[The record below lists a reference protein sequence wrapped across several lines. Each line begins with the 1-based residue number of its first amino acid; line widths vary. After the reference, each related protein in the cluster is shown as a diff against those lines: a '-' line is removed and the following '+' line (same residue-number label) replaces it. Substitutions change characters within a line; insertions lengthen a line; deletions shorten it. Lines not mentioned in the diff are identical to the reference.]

1 MKRTGCLKKIAL
13 SLAAFCLVCL
23 VVYTIATGQNLPL
36 AETSWRFLSFSD
48 GSYHDVSIEDLPLGI
63 DFGGLPANIVGME
76 GGSPYGGTALCN
88 SFLGAYKI
96 MDAHRLQMTRPIVT
110 SLYCLSDPQEARDL
124 TSEYLGSLNNVTRF
138 EIRGNELLLYYGD
151 QDDYLRFQRH

>member
-23 VVYTIATGQNLPL
+23 VLYAIATGRNLLL

-63 DFGGLPANIVGME
+63 EFGGLPVNIVGME
-76 GGSPYGGTALCN
+76 GGSPYGGAALCN

-96 MDAHRLQMTRPIVT
+96 TDAHRLLMTPPIVT
-110 SLYCLSDPQEARDL
+110 GLYCLSDPQEARDL

-138 EIRGNELLLYYGD
+138 EIRGNELLLNYGD
-151 QDDYLRFQRH
+151 QGDYLRFQRH